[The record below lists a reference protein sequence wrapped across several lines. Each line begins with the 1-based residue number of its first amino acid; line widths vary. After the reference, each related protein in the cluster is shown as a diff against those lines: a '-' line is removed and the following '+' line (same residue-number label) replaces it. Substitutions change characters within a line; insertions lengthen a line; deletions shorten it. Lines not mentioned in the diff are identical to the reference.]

1 MNLDEIIELLKKWS
15 EFKTIHKG
23 QGFSDFG
30 RWLANSDIQQK
41 NENPSPIIKTGK
53 PLTEEYSDQTQFLAS
68 YFLKRMNKFI
78 RIYTKDI
85 FDNYGLNGSDD
96 FSFLA
101 LIDKM
106 DSPNKKELCTVN
118 LTEITTG
125 MDIIKKLVKTGL
137 AEEIPD
143 ETDKRSKRM
152 IITPKGKEIVEKV
165 YQKLREMSED
175 VLGDLN
181 QQERAVII
189 QFLARLNTY
198 HTKNVMKK

>member
-1 MNLDEIIELLKKWS
+1 
-15 EFKTIHKG
+15 
-23 QGFSDFG
+23 
-30 RWLANSDIQQK
+30 
-41 NENPSPIIKTGK
+41 
-53 PLTEEYSDQTQFLAS
+53 
-68 YFLKRMNKFI
+68 
-78 RIYTKDI
+78 
-85 FDNYGLNGSDD
+85 
-96 FSFLA
+96 
-101 LIDKM
+101 
-106 DSPNKKELCTVN
+106 
-118 LTEITTG
+118 

>member
-23 QGFSDFG
+23 QGLSEFG
-30 RWLANSDIQQK
+30 RWLNNSDIQQK
-41 NENPSPIIKTGK
+41 NDNPSPIIKTGK
-53 PLTEEYSDQTQFLAS
+53 PLTEKYADQTQFLAS

-106 DSPNKKELCTVN
+106 DRPNKKELCRAN
-118 LTEITTG
+118 LTELTTG

-189 QFLARLNTY
+189 QFLARLNSY